1 MPYDG
6 WMEGSLDSRLIA
18 RQPQQERS
26 RLRFEKMLDGAR
38 ELLIEGGL
46 NGFSIPALAERV
58 GYSRAS
64 IYQFFPTPY
73 ALINELMRSELA
85 ELESL
90 LEGEAEH
97 LLGVP
102 WQDTIAHIV
111 TVAGDFHNAHPVG
124 RMLILGGPVSD
135 EGHLAQS
142 LTIQHLGRLARDLL
156 ANRGFR
162 LPEEPDVAV
171 LAVDI
176 GTTCMRL
183 SFHKHGTVTPA
194 YRDEAMRAMITY
206 LLQYA
211 PQS

>member
-1 MPYDG
+1 MPYDCR
-6 WMEGSLDSRLIA
+6 MEGSLDSRLIA

-38 ELLIEGGL
+38 ELLVEGGL

-58 GYSRAS
+58 GFSRAS

-85 ELESL
+85 ELESV
-90 LEGEAEH
+90 LEGEAEN
-97 LLGVP
+97 LAGLT
-102 WQDTIAHIV
+102 WQETLAHIV
-111 TVAGDFHNAHPVG
+111 SVASDFHNAHPVG

-135 EGHLAQS
+135 EGHLAQT

-156 ANRGFR
+156 ASRGFQ
-162 LPEEPDVAV
+162 LPEDPDVAV
-171 LAVDI
+171 LTVDI

-183 SFHKHGTVTPA
+183 SFHKHGKVTPA
-194 YRDEAMRAMITY
+194 YREEAVRAMTSY
-206 LLQYA
+206 LQQYA
-211 PQS
+211 PQA